1 MAADLIWVTQ
11 IYLGMGAV
19 TALVFLGFG
28 IDRIDDSARGVWVF
42 RPFLIPGILLIW
54 PLVLLRWLQ
63 LERAGEEGQARFR
76 PPLTWQPRLALVL
89 AIVVPIII
97 AGAMVLRQD
106 GPSEAPAQLL
116 ESPQ

>member
-28 IDRIDDSARGVWVF
+28 IDRIDDSARGVWMF